1 MIDDTD
7 RAEAAEAGGAP
18 ALRSADRIIM
28 LGTFSVL
35 LDGHAVDHSHWRRR
49 SAASLV
55 KALALAPERRLH
67 REQVIEMLWPELA
80 PAGAA
85 PRLHKAA
92 HFARRAL
99 GPDAVGWMGDTLC
112 LLPSHEVEV
121 DVVRFES
128 AARAALQTGV
138 GVDDALALYTGEL
151 LPEDRYESWTD
162 ARRNSIDHLY
172 RQLLRVGGRWL
183 QLVAVDPTDEDAHV
197 ALMRAHVERGDR
209 AAALS
214 QYDQLAAVLAEELG
228 VEPGDD
234 AVAMRQA
241 ALALPPRRVADGA
254 TPAVLPTQDVRFCH
268 ASDSVRLAYAVQGS
282 GPPLVKAANW
292 LSHLEYDWESMLW
305 RHWLLAL
312 TSRYRLLR
320 YDERGCGLSD
330 WNTTS
335 FTIETWIDDLATV
348 VDAARFERFP
358 LLGVSQ
364 GAAVAVEYAA
374 RHPERVSALV
384 LYGGYVHGR
393 VARARTDEELRLARL
408 MPELAELGWGRDE
421 PTFRQVFTARF
432 MPEGTREQ
440 WDEFNEL
447 QRRTTSPTNAAR
459 FMRGFGVIDVTD
471 AAQRVACPT
480 LVVHVRGDLGPP
492 LAEGRLLASMIP
504 GSRFVS
510 LEGHNHLML
519 ATEPAWPRFVDEM
532 NRFLAEVT

>member
-1 MIDDTD
+1 VSGDTD
-7 RAEAAEAGGAP
+7 RAAV
-18 ALRSADRIIM
+18 DQINV
-28 LGTFSVL
+28 LGSFSVV
-35 LDGHAVDHSHWRRR
+35 LDGRGVDPSHWRRR

-55 KALALAPERRLH
+55 KALALAPDRRLH
-67 REQVIEMLWPELA
+67 REQVIEMLWPEVAL
-80 PAGAA
+80 PDAA
-85 PRLHKAA
+85 PRLHKAV

-99 GPDAVGWMGDTLC
+99 GADALDWMGETLS
-112 LLPSHEVEV
+112 LFPTREVEV

-128 AARAALQTGV
+128 AARAALHSGD
-138 GVDDALALYTGEL
+138 GVDEALELFTGEL
-151 LPEDRYESWTD
+151 LPDDRYESWTEV
-162 ARRNSIDHLY
+162 RRNSVSHLH
-172 RQLLRVGGRWL
+172 RQLMRVGDRWL
-183 QLVAVDPTDEDAHV
+183 QLLAADPTDEQAHV

-214 QYDQLAAVLAEELG
+214 QYEQLTAVLAEEIG
-228 VEPGDD
+228 VEPGDEAA
-234 AVAMRQA
+234 AVREA
-241 ALALPPRRVADGA
+241 ALALPPQRARDSA
-254 TPAVLPTQDVRFCH
+254 TPAQLPTQDVRFCH
-268 ASDSVRLAYAVQGS
+268 AADLVRLAYAVEGS

-305 RHWLLAL
+305 RHWLLEL
-312 TSRYRLLR
+312 TSRYRVLR

-335 FTIETWIDDLATV
+335 FNIEAWIDDLATV
-348 VDAARFERFP
+348 VDAAGFERFP
-358 LLGVSQ
+358 LLGISQ

-374 RHPERVSALV
+374 RHPDRVSALV

-393 VARARTDEELRLARL
+393 VIRARTDEELRLARL

-447 QRRTTSPTNAAR
+447 QRLTTSATNAAR
-459 FMRGFGVIDVTD
+459 FLRGFGMIDVTD
-471 AAQRVACPT
+471 AAQRVTCPT
-480 LVVHVRGDLGPP
+480 LVVHVRGDLAPP
-492 LAEGRLLASMIP
+492 LTEGRLLASLIP

-519 ATEPAWPRFVDEM
+519 ANEPAWPRFVDEM
-532 NRFLAEVT
+532 NRFLAEVG